1 MALAGRLKALEKATA
16 KRRTDPR
23 ALAALARDRASVL
36 ALARM
41 EPDPWQRDLLRAKP
55 HRGVVLCS
63 RQSGKSLTAAA
74 DCLHTALTEPDSL
87 TLILSPTL
95 RQSQELFRK
104 CLALWRALG
113 KPVGAESVSKTA
125 LELANGARV
134 VACPG
139 DPDGLVGFSNP
150 ALVVIDEA
158 ARAPDELYFAVRP
171 MLALGGRMLLASTP
185 FGPRGFF
192 FTEWSEGGDLWHRV
206 RVTADECPRIAPV
219 FLEDERRALGP
230 KWFAQ
235 EYECSFESSAGAV
248 FDHAD
253 ILAACRVPSWLAA

>member
-1 MALAGRLKALEKATA
+1 MALVGRLKALERKAA
-16 KRRTDPR
+16 VRRTNPL
-23 ALAALARDRASVL
+23 ALAELARDRAAVL

-41 EPDPWQRDLLRAKP
+41 PPDPWQRDLLRAKP

-74 DCLHTALTEPDSL
+74 DCVHTVLTQPGSL

-158 ARAPDELYFAVRP
+158 ARAPDDLYFAVRP
-171 MLALGGRMLLASTP
+171 MLALGGRMLLTSTP

-192 FTEWSEGGDLWHRV
+192 YSEWSDGGAGWDRV
-206 RVTADECPRIAPV
+206 RVTAAECPRIAPA
-219 FLEDERRALGP
+219 FLTDERRALGP

-253 ILAACRVPSWLAA
+253 ILHACRVPAWLSA